1 MLLWEIL
8 GNVSEALVDTCTE
21 RRELITEEGKRAR
34 VMRLNAN
41 NTRDENLTFSD
52 SVAWDNALNFTSTQM
67 SPKTYATIPKI
78 VRDEKAA
85 QL

>member
-1 MLLWEIL
+1 MML
-8 GNVSEALVDTCTE
+8 
-21 RRELITEEGKRAR
+21 
-34 VMRLNAN
+34 LNAN

-52 SVAWDNALNFTSTQM
+52 SVAWGNALNLTSTQM